1 MLKIKSLFAIAV
13 IILFISLSFSP
24 ATAKL
29 NVKDKIEFGLMKEDG
44 SISRQVLE
52 LSIEKIKDVEE
63 KLAQLTEDMQTATD
77 YKQLLDVINNYR
89 IEWGRFPLLSL
100 LIELIQRFL
109 KITHN
114 IGQFRPVRRDAFIM
128 SWGFGSKINPFKN
141 NRFKFLVPIK
151 LWYYTGR
158 GNLFLNSRTL
168 VVDPCPFSIKS
179 LTGRQIGC
187 MRNFVGLY
195 IYRHSTLTDKT
206 YTFMLG
212 RAGTIRG
219 FDLSPFNVWRQ

>member
-1 MLKIKSLFAIAV
+1 MLKIRSLSAIAV

-24 ATAKL
+24 ATAKISL
-29 NVKDKIEFGLMKEDG
+29 KEKIEFGLMKEDG
-44 SISRQVLE
+44 SISKQIIE

-63 KLAQLTEDMQTATD
+63 KLAQLTEEMQSATD
-77 YKQLLDVINNYR
+77 YKQLLNIVNSYK

-109 KITHN
+109 KITFN

-141 NRFKFLVPIK
+141 NKFKLLVPIK

-168 VVDPCPFSIKS
+168 IVDPLPFSIKS

-195 IYRHSTLTDKT
+195 LYRHNTLTDKT